1 MKEVSLDNNGRLVV
15 NGQEIKARLPK
26 PKEDSGEKKKPGEGQ
41 MKWKRGSYLTEQQA
55 IDEKFQKD
63 NEIF

>member
-1 MKEVSLDNNGRLVV
+1 MKNVEINNGQLMV
-15 NGQEIKARLPK
+15 NGQEIKARFPK
-26 PKEDSGEKKKPGEGQ
+26 PEESSSEKKKPGEGQ
-41 MKWKRGSYLTEQQA
+41 MRWKRGSYLTEQQV